1 MKQSSLRILGCA
13 IMMATM
19 LAGCRGTGEMRYL
32 DLREK
37 PPMVQVTDIEPVKIA
52 IEPFDDRR
60 VDKSRVGT
68 RTHLWGGTTQFD
80 VSGDRLGGL
89 ITQRLAD
96 RLRTRGWRDRVWNVR
111 VAPAGSAADADI
123 VINGQVQDFSA
134 TVKSRVFSTV
144 IDTTSRF
151 TIQAR
156 NLVDRSTT
164 VRTIEGGRSRTVFWF
179 NEDDVR
185 EQLAATLKDGLDRLI
200 VDTTIDNKALRPA
213 RRLPQE

>member
-1 MKQSSLRILGCA
+1 MKQSSFRVLGWT

-19 LAGCRGTGEMRYL
+19 LAGCRGTGEVRYL

-37 PPMVQVTDIEPVKIA
+37 PPMVQVSDIEPVKIA

-60 VDKSRVGT
+60 TDKSRVGM

-80 VSGDRLGGL
+80 VSGDRLANV

-123 VINGQVQDFSA
+123 IISGQVQDFSA
-134 TVKSRVFSTV
+134 NAKSRVFSTV

-156 NLVDRSTT
+156 NLTDRSTT
-164 VRTIEGGRSRTVFWF
+164 IRTIEGGRSRTVFWF

-185 EQLAATLKDGLDRLI
+185 DQLAATLKDGLDRLI
-200 VDTTIDNKALRPA
+200 VDTTIENKALRPS
-213 RRLPQE
+213 RRLLQE